1 MPKRN
6 IPEYWLWCGRKSSA
20 ARSGGIFFLAFF
32 AWVSR
37 QRENLLHFP
46 NFQHPCLWGKC
57 VSSEKW
63 LEDSWSWEK
72 MLQLCSSL
80 LRKEGQ
86 DEWGNGSIAVTWN
99 RKRQRDLHLFNS
111 RLQFP
116 QSRSIAFMILLWWKN
131 FSEARLCQERRIRN
145 AKRFSMEISFSRYA
159 PKIFIYGERRFTY
172 FHIYECSPAT
182 CSSVKPY
189 SDCAWDEKKERKKD
203 K

>member
-1 MPKRN
+1 MPPAQVESFSSLFSRGCRARERIYCIFQISNIHACEENVCQVKSDSRILDPGRN
-6 IPEYWLWCGRKSSA
+6 
-20 ARSGGIFFLAFF
+20 
-32 AWVSR
+32 
-37 QRENLLHFP
+37 
-46 NFQHPCLWGKC
+46 
-57 VSSEKW
+57 
-63 LEDSWSWEK
+63 
-72 MLQLCSSL
+72 CSSL

-111 RLQFP
+111 LQFP

-159 PKIFIYGERRFTY
+159 PKIFIYGERSFTY

-189 SDCAWDEKKERKKD
+189 SDCAWDEKKKEKR
-203 K
+203 